1 MTTYDVYFGEAGNIG
16 LVSEGQSDDF
26 YGIFPGTLKYGVEYE
41 WRIDTHDEYGTTLG
55 PVWSFTGVGF
65 FAPTDISAVKRLIV
79 AADSKIFY
87 EDI

>member
-1 MTTYDVYFGEAGNIG
+1 MTTYYVYFGEAGSMELVVGGGSDPEYDIPVGG
-16 LVSEGQSDDF
+16 LQ
-26 YGIFPGTLKYGVEYE
+26 YGIEYE
-41 WRIDTHDEYGTTLG
+41 WQVNVQNDYGISYG
-55 PVWSFTGVGF
+55 PVWSFIATPF